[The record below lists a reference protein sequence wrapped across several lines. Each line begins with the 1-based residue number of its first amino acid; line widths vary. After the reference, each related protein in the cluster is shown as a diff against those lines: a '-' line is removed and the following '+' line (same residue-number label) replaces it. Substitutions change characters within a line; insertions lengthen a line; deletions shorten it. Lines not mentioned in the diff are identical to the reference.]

1 MFLLRGGFCIP
12 GKIRP
17 EAAASGSKKRTLY
30 TKLTDDVREDFIL
43 NNRQLSL
50 RLFGKHMNDTELFD
64 LGGRKLKWRACSIR

>member
-1 MFLLRGGFCIP
+1 M
-12 GKIRP
+12 GKNSNSTCT
-17 EAAASGSKKRTLY
+17 SGSEKRTLY

-64 LGGRKLKWRACSIR
+64 LRGRKLKWSACTIR